1 MKYSTAY
8 HPQTDGQT
16 EVVNRSLETY
26 LRCFVGPKPKQWVDW
41 LSWAEFWF
49 NTTFNISTGMTPFK
63 ALYGRD
69 PPTLIKGCTF
79 TSKIDAVNQL
89 LVARDVVLQELKQN
103 LLKAQNL
110 MKAQANKHKRQI
122 DFEVGDWVFLKLQP
136 YKRRSLARRPVAK
149 LSPKF
154 YGPYKILE
162 RIGPVAYKLELPA
175 HAKIHPVFHVSL
187 LKKSLKSL
195 QHPQPLPPVLSEEM
209 ELQVQPAEILQW
221 REDALGKLE
230 VLVQWDQ
237 LPACENSWESA
248 TQILEVFPQF
258 PLEDKVVL
266 LGGSIDRV
274 KRMPKPLITKVYVRR
289 QAGSN
294 RNN

>member
-1 MKYSTAY
+1 M
-8 HPQTDGQT
+8 
-16 EVVNRSLETY
+16 VNRSLETY
-26 LRCFVGPKPKQWVDW
+26 LICFVGPKPKQWVDW

-49 NTTFNISTGMTPFK
+49 NTTFNISAGMTPFK

-79 TSKIDAVNQL
+79 TSKIDVVNQL

-110 MKAQANKHKRQI
+110 MKAQANKHRRQI

-136 YKRRSLARRPVAK
+136 YKMRSLARRPVAK

-162 RIGPVAYKLELPA
+162 RIGPAAYKLELPA

-187 LKKSLKSL
+187 LKKSLKPL
-195 QHPQPLPPVLSEEM
+195 QHPQPLPPLLSEEM

-221 REDALGKLE
+221 REDAWGNLE

-237 LPACENSWESA
+237 LLACENSWESA
-248 TQILEVFPQF
+248 IQILEVFPQF
-258 PLEDKVVL
+258 FLEDKVVL
-266 LGGSIDRV
+266 LGESIDKI
-274 KRMPKPLITKVYVRR
+274 KRMSKPLVTKVYVRR
-289 QAGSN
+289 QPDSN